1 MGYKSRIIFVG
12 ATTGS
17 GPDLGG
23 TNSGTDMDGF
33 VTQLSSATG
42 NSLDTKRIQSQQGKH
57 DVVNAICI
65 DEANESIY
73 LAGSSTGYYGGGTL
87 DSEHAVEQEKYQ
99 RFSAF
104 IMKLD
109 VNSMDVIW
117 SRMIHTYPSGR
128 SETSSPQD
136 VLGLG
141 CIVSPD
147 RVFLTGMVKNNGNI
161 NAAKSNGKDDIFA
174 A

>member
-1 MGYKSRIIFVG
+1 MG
-12 ATTGS
+12 
-17 GPDLGG
+17 
-23 TNSGTDMDGF
+23 
-33 VTQLSSATG
+33 
-42 NSLDTKRIQSQQGKH
+42 
-57 DVVNAICI
+57 
-65 DEANESIY
+65 
-73 LAGSSTGYYGGGTL
+73 GGGTL

-174 A
+174 ACWNKSGVRQWRTQVGTDEDDILGRGHRSIALDENNNLMV